1 MNLYKIGRKSIPI
14 LLKATSP
21 EGETKMFTSIHD
33 AAKELG
39 FSKHGVGKAFHKKRN
54 RIGEYELEW
63 LEHEP
68 DVDAKLD
75 DPEAAKGI
83 ERLKKTYTQTI
94 CTYCGKPLTPNDRV
108 KNGFGIYQ
116 IDEKTGHLMEY
127 HEVNSI
133 YKGNKLTGL
142 SVSSLKNAANKGN
155 VLITR
160 RRDKQR
166 FILSWQSIHERCF
179 QIRKEKRWLETRR
192 KVREEVE
199 RKKLEEEAL

>member
-1 MNLYKIGRKSIPI
+1 MGRKSIPI

-21 EGETKMFTSIHD
+21 EGETKTFTSIGEAD
-33 AAKELG
+33 KELG
-39 FSKHGVGKAFHKKRN
+39 FSERGVGKAFHEKRN

-63 LEHEP
+63 LEPEL

-75 DPEAAKGI
+75 VHPKAAKGI
-83 ERLKKTYTQTI
+83 ERLKKTYTQTV
-94 CTYCGKPLTPNDRV
+94 CTYCGKPLTHEDRV
-108 KNGFGIYQ
+108 KNGFGIYK
-116 IDEKTGHLMEY
+116 IDEKTGHLKEY

-142 SVSSLKNAANKGN
+142 SVSSLKNVANKGN

-166 FILSWQSIHERCF
+166 FILS
-179 QIRKEKRWLETRR
+179 
-192 KVREEVE
+192 
-199 RKKLEEEAL
+199 

>member
-1 MNLYKIGRKSIPI
+1 MGRKSIPI

-21 EGETKMFTSIHD
+21 EGETKTFTSIGE

-39 FSKHGVGKAFHKKRN
+39 FSECGAGKAFHKKRN
-54 RIGEYELEW
+54 RTGEYELEW
-63 LEHEP
+63 LEP
-68 DVDAKLD
+68 KPVDTKLND
-75 DPEAAKGI
+75 AEAAKGI

-94 CTYCGKPLTPNDRV
+94 CTYCGKPLTHEDRV
-108 KNGFGIYQ
+108 KNGFGIYK

-142 SVSSLKNAANKGN
+142 SVSSIKNAANKGK

-166 FILSWQSIHERCF
+166 FILSWQRIHERCF
-179 QIRKEKRWLETRR
+179 QIGKEERWLDTRR
-192 KVREEVE
+192 KVRGGV
-199 RKKLEEEAL
+199 KT